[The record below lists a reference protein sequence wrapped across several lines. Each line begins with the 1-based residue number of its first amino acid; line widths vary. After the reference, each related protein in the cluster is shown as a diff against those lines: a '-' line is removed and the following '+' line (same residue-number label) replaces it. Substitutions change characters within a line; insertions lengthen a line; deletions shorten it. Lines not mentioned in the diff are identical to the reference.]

1 MSCPVYGG
9 VHISE
14 DSNVHVRR
22 LHPQNRTL
30 WSQMH
35 IRTYVHMCICDIG
48 LAQGQAG
55 RPPPDQKIQDREE
68 MELEVSHLSRT
79 TERFTFQ

>member
-1 MSCPVYGG
+1 MYMY
-9 VHISE
+9 
-14 DSNVHVRR
+14 VRR
-22 LHPQNRTL
+22 LHLQNRTL

-68 MELEVSHLSRT
+68 MEARSLSSFKNYRKIYLSIDN
-79 TERFTFQ
+79 